1 MPRGIGIVGYGT
13 IGSYLVSKINEDKD
27 LYVEFVYDVDKDK
40 LSNLDA
46 SLVLGSLEEAR
57 ERKADLIVE
66 VSNPE
71 WVRSYAPF
79 VLEFA
84 DLLIASVGAFA
95 EKGLKE
101 RLDAVAKA
109 NKTHFYISHG
119 GIIGLDGV
127 RDGRDLLEDV
137 RITTIRPQE
146 GYHHTGIKEKIS
158 KKTILY
164 EGSVRKACELFPR
177 DVNIFASLALHG
189 IGFDKTH
196 SSVIVDPNARVM
208 RHIIEIKGRG
218 LAWKIEVQ
226 TKPKRTATKVKG
238 YYVPESFFQT
248 VKQICSQHYGAVLM

>member
-1 MPRGIGIVGYGT
+1 MPGGIGIVGYGT
-13 IGSYLVSKINEDKD
+13 IGSYLVSKINEDRN
-27 LYVEFVYDVDKDK
+27 LCVEFVYDVDKDK

-46 SLVLGSLEEAR
+46 SLVLGSLEEAG
-57 ERKADLIVE
+57 ERRADLIVE
-66 VSNPE
+66 AAGPE
-71 WVRSYAPF
+71 WVRSYAPY
-79 VLEFA
+79 VLEYA

-95 EKGLKE
+95 EEGLKE

-109 NKTHFYISHG
+109 NKTHYYISHG
-119 GIIGLDGV
+119 GILGLDGV

-146 GYHHTGIKEKIS
+146 GYHLTDIKEKIS
-158 KKTILY
+158 KRTTLY
-164 EGSVRKACELFPR
+164 EGSVRQACERFPR
-177 DVNIFASLALHG
+177 DVNIFASLALNG
-189 IGFDKTH
+189 VGFDKTH
-196 SSVIVDPNARVM
+196 ASIIVDPDASVM

-248 VKQICSQHYGAVLM
+248 VKRICSQHYGAVLI